1 MGEVMTTIWLI
12 SHITLWVVVAL
23 LSVLVILL
31 ARQMGLIYR
40 RLGSAPAR
48 MENDGP
54 AIGEAMPEMI
64 VQTLDGETKIIGGNN
79 LINRLLVFVSVGC
92 PACNLVAPAVRA
104 VSKKERSVLETLV
117 VSLSADQLAVRDF
130 VKRNKLLEVPCII
143 SSELALQYK
152 IHGPP
157 YGVLLDRHGVVRAKA
172 LINNLDHVESL
183 INAVEM
189 GYATSAEYISAIN
202 SPDPALATE

>member
-1 MGEVMTTIWLI
+1 MTTIWLI
-12 SHITLWVVVAL
+12 SHLALWLVVAL

-54 AIGEAMPEMI
+54 AIGESLPEMI
-64 VQTLDGETKIIGGNN
+64 VQTLDGETRVIGGGDG
-79 LINRLLVFVSVGC
+79 LIGRLLVFVSVGC
-92 PACNLVAPAVRA
+92 PACNLLAPAIRA
-104 VSKKERSVLETLV
+104 VSKKERSVLETLM
-117 VSLSADQLAVRDF
+117 VSISTDEHAVRDF
-130 VKRNKLLEVPCII
+130 MKRNKLLDVPCII
-143 SSELALQYK
+143 SSELVSRYK

-157 YGVLLDRHGVVRAKA
+157 YGVLLDRQGVVRAKG

-183 INAVEM
+183 INAAEM
-189 GYATSAEYISAIN
+189 GYPSSTAYITAIN
-202 SPDPALATE
+202 RSDPALAMD

>member
-1 MGEVMTTIWLI
+1 MTTIWLI

-54 AIGEAMPEMI
+54 AIGESVPEII
-64 VQTLDGETKIIGGNN
+64 VKTLDGETKIIGGDN
-79 LINRLLVFVSVGC
+79 LIGRLLVFVSVGC
-92 PACNLVAPAVRA
+92 PACNLVAPAIRA
-104 VSKKERSVLETLV
+104 VWKKERNVLETLM
-117 VSLSADQLAVRDF
+117 VSLSTDEVAVRDF
-130 VKRNKLLEVPCII
+130 MKRNKLLEVPCII
-143 SSELALQYK
+143 SNELAMQYK

-157 YGVLLDRHGVVRAKA
+157 YGVLLDRHGVVRAKG

-183 INAVEM
+183 INAAEM
-189 GYATSAEYISAIN
+189 GYATSTAYISAIN
-202 SPDPALATE
+202 SSDPALAMD

>member
-1 MGEVMTTIWLI
+1 MTTIWLI
-12 SHITLWVVVAL
+12 SHVALWLVVAL

-54 AIGEAMPEMI
+54 AIGESVPEMT
-64 VQTLDGETKIIGGNN
+64 VRTLAGETKIIGGSN
-79 LINRLLVFVSVGC
+79 LISRLLVFVSVGC

-104 VSKKERSVLETLV
+104 VSKKERSALETLI
-117 VSLSADQLAVRDF
+117 VSISADERAVRDF

-143 SSELALQYK
+143 SNELAKRYA

-157 YGVLLDRHGVVRAKA
+157 YGVLLDRDGVVRAKG
-172 LINNLDHVESL
+172 LINNLDHIESL
-183 INAVEM
+183 INAAEI
-189 GYATSAEYISAIN
+189 GYASSTAYISAIN
-202 SPDPALATE
+202 SSDPALAMD

>member
-1 MGEVMTTIWLI
+1 MIWLI
-12 SHITLWVVVAL
+12 SYAALWLVVAL

-54 AIGEAMPEMI
+54 AIGESVPEMT
-64 VQTLDGETKIIGGNN
+64 VQTLDGETKIIGGSN
-79 LINRLLVFVSVGC
+79 LISRLLVFVSVGC

-104 VSKKERSVLETLV
+104 VSKKERSALETLI
-117 VSLSADQLAVRDF
+117 VSISADERAVRDF
-130 VKRNKLLEVPCII
+130 VKRNKLLEVPCIV
-143 SSELALQYK
+143 SNELAKRYE

-157 YGVLLDRHGVVRAKA
+157 YGVLLDRDGVVRAKG
-172 LINNLDHVESL
+172 LINNLDHIESL
-183 INAVEM
+183 INAAEI
-189 GYATSAEYISAIN
+189 GYASSTAYISAIN
-202 SPDPALATE
+202 SSHPALAMD

>member
-1 MGEVMTTIWLI
+1 MTTIWLI
-12 SHITLWVVVAL
+12 SHAVLWLVVGL

-54 AIGEAMPEMI
+54 AIGESVPEMT
-64 VQTLDGETKIIGGNN
+64 VRTLAGETKIIGGSN
-79 LINRLLVFVSVGC
+79 LISRLLVFVSVGC

-104 VSKKERSVLETLV
+104 VSKKERSALETLI
-117 VSLSADQLAVRDF
+117 VSISADERAVRDF

-143 SSELALQYK
+143 SNELAKRYE

-157 YGVLLDRHGVVRAKA
+157 YGVLLDRDGVVRAKG
-172 LINNLDHVESL
+172 LINNMDHIESL
-183 INAVEM
+183 INAAEI
-189 GYATSAEYISAIN
+189 GYASSTAYISAIN
-202 SPDPALATE
+202 SSDPALAMD

>member
-1 MGEVMTTIWLI
+1 MTTIWLI
-12 SHITLWVVVAL
+12 SHVALWLVVAL

-54 AIGEAMPEMI
+54 AIGESVPEMT
-64 VQTLDGETKIIGGNN
+64 VRTLAGETKIIGGSN
-79 LINRLLVFVSVGC
+79 LISRLLVFVSVGC

-104 VSKKERSVLETLV
+104 VSKKERSALETLI
-117 VSLSADQLAVRDF
+117 VSISADERAVRDF

-143 SSELALQYK
+143 SNELAKRYE

-157 YGVLLDRHGVVRAKA
+157 YGVLLDRDGVVRAKG
-172 LINNLDHVESL
+172 LVNNLDHIESL
-183 INAVEM
+183 INAAEI
-189 GYATSAEYISAIN
+189 GYASSTAYISAIN
-202 SPDPALATE
+202 SSDPALAMD

>member
-1 MGEVMTTIWLI
+1 MTTIWLI
-12 SHITLWVVVAL
+12 SHAALWLVVAL

-54 AIGEAMPEMI
+54 AIGESVPEMT
-64 VQTLDGETKIIGGNN
+64 VRTLAGETKIIGGSN
-79 LINRLLVFVSVGC
+79 LISRLLVFVSVGC

-104 VSKKERSVLETLV
+104 VSKKERSALETLI
-117 VSLSADQLAVRDF
+117 VSISADERAVRDF

-143 SSELALQYK
+143 SNELAKRYE

-157 YGVLLDRHGVVRAKA
+157 YGVLLDRDGVVRAKG
-172 LINNLDHVESL
+172 LINNMDHIESL
-183 INAVEM
+183 INAAEI
-189 GYATSAEYISAIN
+189 GYASSTAYKIGRAHV
-202 SPDPALATE
+202 

>member
-1 MGEVMTTIWLI
+1 MTTIWLI
-12 SHITLWVVVAL
+12 SHAALWLVVAL

-54 AIGEAMPEMI
+54 AIGESVPEMT
-64 VQTLDGETKIIGGNN
+64 VRTLAGETKIIGGSN
-79 LINRLLVFVSVGC
+79 LISRLLVFVSVGC

-104 VSKKERSVLETLV
+104 VSKKERSALETLI
-117 VSLSADQLAVRDF
+117 VSISADERAVRDF

-143 SSELALQYK
+143 SNELAKRYE

-157 YGVLLDRHGVVRAKA
+157 YGVLLDRDGVVRAKG
-172 LINNLDHVESL
+172 LINNMDHIESL
-183 INAVEM
+183 INAAEI
-189 GYATSAEYISAIN
+189 GYASSTAYISAIN
-202 SPDPALATE
+202 SSDPALAMD

>member
-1 MGEVMTTIWLI
+1 MTTIWLI
-12 SHITLWVVVAL
+12 SHAALWLVVAL

-54 AIGEAMPEMI
+54 AIGESVPEMT
-64 VQTLDGETKIIGGNN
+64 VRTLAGETKIIGGSN
-79 LINRLLVFVSVGC
+79 LISRLLVFVSVGC

-104 VSKKERSVLETLV
+104 VSKKERSALETLI
-117 VSLSADQLAVRDF
+117 VSISADERAVRDF

-143 SSELALQYK
+143 SNELAKRYE

-157 YGVLLDRHGVVRAKA
+157 YGVLLDRDGVVRAKG
-172 LINNLDHVESL
+172 LINNLDHIESL
-183 INAVEM
+183 INAAEI
-189 GYATSAEYISAIN
+189 GYASSTAYISAIN
-202 SPDPALATE
+202 SSDPALAMD

>member
-1 MGEVMTTIWLI
+1 MTTIWLV
-12 SHITLWVVVAL
+12 SHVALWLVVAL

-54 AIGEAMPEMI
+54 AIGESVPEMI
-64 VQTLDGETKIIGGNN
+64 VQTLDGETKIVGGDN
-79 LINRLLVFVSVGC
+79 LIGRLLVFVSVGC
-92 PACNLVAPAVRA
+92 PACNLVAPAIRTVA
-104 VSKKERSVLETLV
+104 KKERSALETLM
-117 VSLSADQLAVRDF
+117 VSLSTDERAVRDF

-143 SSELALQYK
+143 SNELAIRYK

-157 YGVLLDRHGVVRAKA
+157 YGVLLDRQGVVRAKG

-183 INAVEM
+183 INAAEM
-189 GYATSAEYISAIN
+189 GYATSTAYISTIN
-202 SPDPALATE
+202 SSDPALAMD